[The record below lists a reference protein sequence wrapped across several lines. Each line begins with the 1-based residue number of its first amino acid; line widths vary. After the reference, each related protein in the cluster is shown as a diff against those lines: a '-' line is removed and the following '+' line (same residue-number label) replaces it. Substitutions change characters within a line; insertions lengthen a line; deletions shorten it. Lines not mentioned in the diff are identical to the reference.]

1 MATFKI
7 SALVPSDSKREIL
20 QRAMEQASSEVF
32 RIAIEALIDPDTLG
46 EGWKEGWK
54 ASDSGLEEGHF
65 LWASAELLEF
75 HLKRYFSAKNQLEAL
90 S

>member
-46 EGWKEGWK
+46 EGWK

>member
-1 MATFKI
+1 MATFNI
-7 SALVPSDSKREIL
+7 SAIVPSDSKKEIL

-32 RIAIEALIDPDTLG
+32 RIAIEALIDPDTLQ
-46 EGWKEGWK
+46 EGWK
-54 ASDSGLEEGHF
+54 ASDSGIQETEF